1 MTSSAVAAVV
11 PAAGASRRFGSVK
24 LLAAIEGEPLLQR
37 TLRALVDAGVSRVV
51 VVTAPDARLD
61 AITLFGDVRVT
72 RVTNASPERGMF
84 SSIQTGM
91 TSVAQ
96 GAAVVV
102 LPADMPF
109 VRPATIAALVDEH
122 RRNPDE
128 VLVAS
133 YAGRR
138 GHPIVLPAAVVP
150 RLAALPA
157 SMSLKGALEQ
167 QGIAPTPV
175 EIDDSGV
182 LRDVDV
188 PADLV

>member
-138 GHPIVLPAAVVP
+138 GHPIVLPAALVP